1 MFSFLEESRVG
12 TTLLF
17 PEGEEAYP
25 NCLSRTEAVQLF
37 EFLRAPPA
45 VKDVADSF

>member
-17 PEGEEAYP
+17 PEEEETYP

-37 EFLRAPPA
+37 
-45 VKDVADSF
+45 